1 MQGVW
6 VDDKKISSIG
16 LSFLRWTSRHGFTI
30 NYNTPKG
37 RVEMLAGCGLDS
49 DTTTSLAQL
58 GYDIERDQLLT
69 ALLQTMDES
78 ILRT

>member
-1 MQGVW
+1 
-6 VDDKKISSIG
+6 
-16 LSFLRWTSRHGFTI
+16 
-30 NYNTPKG
+30 
-37 RVEMLAGCGLDS
+37 MLAGCGLDS